1 MTREERLAEDA
12 VTLAAAEGARLG
24 PLIPW
29 GQPAAWLGGQA
40 LAAAPKTACTP
51 ALLCPCTSAGQS
63 PRGAAARSASHG
75 GCSFALPGWFSP
87 GPHRAVYFSPVCSIA
102 AFLGIR
108 ILCFA
113 ERLSPTCRRAGF

>member
-12 VTLAAAEGARLG
+12 VTLAAAEGAWLG

-51 ALLCPCTSAGQS
+51 APLS
-63 PRGAAARSASHG
+63 PRGDAARSASHG
-75 GCSFALPGWFSP
+75 GCSFPLPGWFLRS
-87 GPHRAVYFSPVCSIA
+87 PHRAVYFPPVAAVCSIA

-113 ERLSPTCRRAGF
+113 